1 VISQPDDARDLDGQ
15 FAEIDGVLRGPWVP
29 PDAGQPRVLTHD
41 AYAEVLQSIKRGGLT
56 SLDPATIEAVRG
68 GAQPGDPL
76 PPLPPDYHI
85 DHVTDPAVIFTGS
98 GQERL
103 VAVLFS
109 HQHFPGVRFGYR
121 FSPYG
126 DGRWAALALVEAIE
140 TGELHRMMSVPRPP
154 DKAGIVWTWG
164 LPAPGLDGQYDG
176 LEAAFALGWRPVG
189 VGEPRFLTERAYAD
203 ARRVVSRGGWTGL
216 DQATIEAV
224 RGGAQPGD
232 PLPPLQA
239 APYIRGVTDT
249 EVIITGTGQGR
260 RVAVLF
266 SYTDFPG
273 VRFGHRFPPGL
284 DGHGDPLYL
293 MEEIETGALHR
304 MMQTPPPADT
314 HGITWTTWGD
324 PVQEPELFSPPAAGR
339 TGPAPDARRGGDG
352 RYPAPC
358 AENRP

>member
-15 FAEIDGVLRGPWVP
+15 FAEIDAVLRGPWVP
-29 PDAGQPRVLTHD
+29 HDAGQLRVLTHD
-41 AYAEVLQSIKRGGLT
+41 AYAEVLQSIKRCGLT

-68 GAQPGDPL
+68 GTQPGD
-76 PPLPPDYHI
+76 PLPPDYHI
-85 DHVTDPAVIFTGS
+85 DHVTDPAVVFTGS

-126 DGRWAALALVEAIE
+126 DGRLAALALVEAIE

-154 DKAGIVWTWG
+154 DKVGIVWTWG

-176 LEAAFALGWRPVG
+176 VEAAFALGWRPVG

-216 DQATIEAV
+216 DRATVEAV

-239 APYIRGVTDT
+239 TPYIRSVTDT
-249 EVIITGTGQGR
+249 EVIITGTG
-260 RVAVLF
+260 
-266 SYTDFPG
+266 
-273 VRFGHRFPPGL
+273 
-284 DGHGDPLYL
+284 
-293 MEEIETGALHR
+293 
-304 MMQTPPPADT
+304 
-314 HGITWTTWGD
+314 
-324 PVQEPELFSPPAAGR
+324 
-339 TGPAPDARRGGDG
+339 
-352 RYPAPC
+352 
-358 AENRP
+358 